1 MTERYLMKWYKEML
15 FPHVEKAIDEKKIRN
30 DKLIYGADLLI
41 AISYRETWTKVAK
54 YVDKKMNFESICEIV
69 KGDYS
74 KREGETE
81 SKYHGFGFWQI
92 DIKSYP
98 DFVKSGDWKNPFK
111 CCCKAIEVLE
121 EKRQSLVKNWVF
133 NGDQEIFL
141 RSIIAA
147 YNCGQG
153 NVLRSLKEGKDV
165 DERTH
170 EHNYSKM
177 VLQYRKLYNELV

>member
-1 MTERYLMKWYKEML
+1 MLYILRWIKEFLGPSIVQSIPGTIYTEDWLAAM
-15 FPHVEKAIDEKKIRN
+15 A
-30 DKLIYGADLLI
+30 
-41 AISYRETWTKVAK
+41 YRETGWKIGK
-54 YVDKKMNFESICEIV
+54 YLNQKMTFEAICETM
-69 KGDYS
+69 KGDYGQ
-74 KREGETE
+74 RPGETE
-81 SKYHGFGFWQI
+81 KQYHGFGFWQI
-92 DIKSYP
+92 DIKIYP

-153 NVLRSLKEGKDV
+153 NVLKSLKEGKDV